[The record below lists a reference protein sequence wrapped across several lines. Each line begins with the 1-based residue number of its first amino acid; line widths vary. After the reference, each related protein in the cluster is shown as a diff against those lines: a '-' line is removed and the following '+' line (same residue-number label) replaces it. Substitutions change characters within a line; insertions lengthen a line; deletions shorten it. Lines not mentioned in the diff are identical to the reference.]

1 MPKQHRNRDFEETSR
16 ERINE
21 IRRIVVIK
29 VRKLELL
36 KRVASL
42 SFHAIFCPGRQ
53 RNEHSAKKLK
63 NRQLVK
69 EGSVDSIACCDSE
82 F

>member
-1 MPKQHRNRDFEETSR
+1 MPKQHRNRDLEETSR

-29 VRKLELL
+29 VRTLELL

-42 SFHAIFCPGRQ
+42 SFHAIFCPRRQ
-53 RNEHSAKKLK
+53 RNKHSAKKLK

-69 EGSVDSIACCDSE
+69 EGSVDSIAYSDSE